1 MEARLRPE
9 LGNGVLK
16 IEFRA
21 PSTCHNYGIIIRQ
34 NTFS

>member
-16 IEFRA
+16 IEFRGLPPRA
-21 PSTCHNYGIIIRQ
+21 T
-34 NTFS
+34 TMEL